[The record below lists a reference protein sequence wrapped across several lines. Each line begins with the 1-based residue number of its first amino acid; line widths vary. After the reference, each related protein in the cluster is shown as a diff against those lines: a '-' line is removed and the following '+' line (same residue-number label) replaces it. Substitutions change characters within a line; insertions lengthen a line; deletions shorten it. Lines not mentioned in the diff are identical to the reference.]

1 MTTSKPRNTDIRRAI
16 VQYLTGHPGATSI
29 NIAEALGHN
38 PTGISGVLSRMHDHG
53 MVARQRVGNCYHY
66 ILRAGWD
73 DDASTDEV
81 PGTSQQVAELHAKIV
96 ELEAWRDEASKRFP
110 ELVAPDYEPYRDVLV
125 RFYHLYFGRSG
136 FEAEDGKLDD
146 TDIGYVKAILATAEE
161 FLAVR
166 DSLKG

>member
-1 MTTSKPRNTDIRRAI
+1 MPTSKPRNTDIRRAI

-66 ILRAGWD
+66 ILRAGEGNA
-73 DDASTDEV
+73 ASAAEA
-81 PGTSQQVAELHAKIV
+81 PGTAQQVAELHAKIA

-110 ELVAPDYEPYRDVLV
+110 ELVAPDYEPYRAVLQ
-125 RFYHLYFGRSG
+125 RFYDIEHTG
-136 FEAEDGKLDD
+136 FKVSPDELDD

>member
-1 MTTSKPRNTDIRRAI
+1 MPARKPNSTDIRRAI
-16 VQYLTGHPGATSI
+16 VQHLAGHPGATSI
-29 NIAEALGHN
+29 SIAEALGHN

-81 PGTSQQVAELHAKIV
+81 PGTSQQVAELHAKIA
-96 ELEAWRDEASKRFP
+96 ELEAWKANVVEQYP
-110 ELVAPDYEPYRDVLV
+110 ELVAEDYEPYRAVLQ
-125 RFYHLYFGRSG
+125 RFYDLKLSG
-136 FEAEDGKLDD
+136 FDAEDGKLDD
-146 TDIGYVKAILATAEE
+146 TDIGYVKAILGTAEE

>member
-1 MTTSKPRNTDIRRAI
+1 MTTKPRNTDIRRAV
-16 VQYLTGHPGATSI
+16 VQHLAGHPGATSI
-29 NIAEALGHN
+29 DIAEALGHN

-73 DDASTDEV
+73 DEAGTDEV
-81 PGTSQQVAELHAKIV
+81 PGAQQQVAELHAKIA

-110 ELVAPDYEPYRDVLV
+110 ELVAPDYEPYRAVLQ
-125 RFYHLYFGRSG
+125 RFYDIEHTG

>member
-66 ILRAGWD
+66 ILRAGEGNA
-73 DDASTDEV
+73 ASAAEA
-81 PGTSQQVAELHAKIV
+81 PGTAQQVAELHAKIA

-110 ELVAPDYEPYRDVLV
+110 ELVAPDYEPYRAVLQ
-125 RFYHLYFGRSG
+125 RFYDIEHTGYKASPG
-136 FEAEDGKLDD
+136 ELDD

>member
-1 MTTSKPRNTDIRRAI
+1 MPAKKPNNTDIRRAV
-16 VQYLTGHPGATSI
+16 VQYLAGHPGATSI
-29 NIAEALGHN
+29 SIAEALGHD

-53 MVARQRVGNCYHY
+53 MVARQRVGRYYHY
-66 ILRAGWD
+66 ILCAGED
-73 DDASTDEV
+73 NAPSTAEA
-81 PGTSQQVAELHAKIV
+81 PGAPPQVAELRAKIA

-110 ELVAPDYEPYRDVLV
+110 ELVAPDYEPYRAVLQ
-125 RFYHLYFGRSG
+125 RFYDIEHTGYKVSPG
-136 FEAEDGKLDD
+136 ELDD